1 MRDEAKAK
9 LDSLLRRAG
18 LSHVSNAALCC
29 MGAIVLLALGFAL
42 WRFWPV
48 SASDSFQV
56 GEATALSSSAEGTG
70 GIQADAAGQ
79 EGVATG
85 AAASGQQASGDG
97 AAGEQE
103 AADSLLAVDVEG
115 AVVSCGLYRLAAG
128 SRVGDAIEAA
138 GGFAEGAAQ
147 SKVNRAQK
155 LEDGM
160 QVYVPSVEEQTA
172 SGAQQSASDAGSG
185 AGSGSGASQTSG
197 KVNINTATSEQ
208 LQTLQ
213 GIGEGMAARI
223 IDYREANGSFK
234 SIEDIKNV
242 SGIGD
247 ARFAAI
253 ESSITV

>member
-9 LDSLLRRAG
+9 LDSLLRRSG
-18 LSHVSNAALCC
+18 LAHVSNSALCC
-29 MGAIVLLALGFAL
+29 MGAVALVALGFAL
-42 WRFWPV
+42 WRFWPAG
-48 SASDSFQV
+48 ASESFQV
-56 GEATALSSSAEGTG
+56 GQAAVESTSAEDAEGVQSTR
-70 GIQADAAGQ
+70 ADAP
-79 EGVATG
+79 G
-85 AAASGQQASGDG
+85 ASDASAQAASASDGEADG
-97 AAGEQE
+97 AQAG
-103 AADSLLAVDVEG
+103 DSLLAVDVEG
-115 AVVSCGLYRLAAG
+115 AVVSCGLYHLAAG

-138 GGFAEGAAQ
+138 GGFAQGAVQ

-160 QVYVPSVEEQTA
+160 QVYVPSVEEQA
-172 SGAQQSASDAGSG
+172 SGAQQGASAASSSSGSSSG
-185 AGSGSGASQTSG
+185 AGASQVSE

-223 IDYREANGSFK
+223 IDYRETKGSFK